1 MFSFRNILSSDMIYW
16 VEGYY
21 ESDNRWLNLDWFIS
35 PKSNIQH
42 PGSILYDVSY
52 RGEWYYIP
60 QKHCMDFEKYIYPE

>member
-1 MFSFRNILSSDMIYW
+1 MIYW

-35 PKSNIQH
+35 PESNIQH
-42 PGSILYDVSY
+42 PGSIFYDVRY

-60 QKHCMDFEKYIYPE
+60 QKHSIDFVHCLIELSY